1 MVSILGPFLIL
12 LIFAIFFFGSIVL
25 SFVSLSVHEAQ
36 TSSETKLEISKP
48 TKSELPS

>member
-1 MVSILGPFLIL
+1 MDTTLGPLLIL
-12 LIFAIFFFGSIVL
+12 LLFVIFFFGSIVL

-36 TSSETKLEISKP
+36 SPNITEYESSKP